1 MTDIGE
7 NYQRMRERVAQ
18 VARQAGRDPEEIT
31 LLPVSKTMSV
41 EKVREVIA
49 VGGMA
54 FGENYVQ
61 EAREKIPAIKTLTLG
76 TTWHFIGHLQTNKV
90 KYVVPLFDWV
100 QSVDR
105 LSLATELNKQAG
117 RCSKT
122 MRVLVEVKLQE
133 DSSPEGEARSGV
145 SFAAAEAFCG
155 EVANLPHLKLCGL
168 MGMAPA
174 PIGVSFGE
182 SPEDARPYFRRLRG
196 LWDSLPPENRV
207 VLSMGMSGDFE
218 VAIEEGSTLVR
229 VGTAIFGRRF

>member
-1 MTDIGE
+1 MSEVGE
-7 NYQRMRERVAQ
+7 NYRRMRERVAQ

-31 LLPVSKTMSV
+31 LLPVSKTMPIDV
-41 EKVREVIA
+41 IKQVIA
-49 VGGMA
+49 AGGTQ

-61 EAREKIPAIKTLTLG
+61 EAREKVPELIPG

-105 LSLATELNKQAG
+105 LSLAIELNKQAG

-122 MRVLVEVKLQE
+122 MHVLVEVKLL
-133 DSSPEGEARSGV
+133 DNSPEGEARSGV
-145 SFAAAEAFCG
+145 SFEAAEAFCG

-168 MGMAPA
+168 MGMAP
-174 PIGVSFGE
+174 VGE
-182 SPEDARPYFRRLRG
+182 SPEDARPYFRRLRQ
-196 LWDSLPPENRV
+196 LWDTLPTENRH

-229 VGTAIFGRRF
+229 VGTAIFGKRF

>member
-18 VARQAGRDPEEIT
+18 VARQAGRDPEEVT

-41 EKVREVIA
+41 DKIQEVIVA
-49 VGGMA
+49 GGTV

-61 EAREKIPAIKTLTLG
+61 EAREKIPEIITLIPG

-105 LSLATELNKQAG
+105 LSLAAELNKQAG

-122 MRVLVEVKLQE
+122 MRVLVEVKLL
-133 DSSPEGEARSGV
+133 DNNSPEGEARSGV
-145 SFAAAEAFCG
+145 SFEAAEALCG

-168 MGMAPA
+168 MGMAP
-174 PIGVSFGE
+174 VGE
-182 SPEDARPYFRRLRG
+182 SPEDARPYFRRLRR
-196 LWDSLPPENRV
+196 LWDTLPPENRL
-207 VLSMGMSGDFE
+207 VLSMGMSGDFN

-229 VGTAIFGRRF
+229 VGTAIFGKRF